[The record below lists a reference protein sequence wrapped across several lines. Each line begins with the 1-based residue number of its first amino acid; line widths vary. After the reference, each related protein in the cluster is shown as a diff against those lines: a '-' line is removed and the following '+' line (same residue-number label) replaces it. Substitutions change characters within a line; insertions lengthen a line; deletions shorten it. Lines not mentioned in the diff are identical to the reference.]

1 MAASC
6 LGRLAAPWAAPLRR
20 HFPALPVGGL
30 RRCEAPWSPSLSA
43 RRSYQTTRYG
53 GRYFVTMLPGH
64 GIGPEMMNHV
74 ENVFFQGKSEGAHSK
89 RSPSPAGSG
98 GLRED
103 HDRRDD
109 GEASSMNYAITEN
122 VEDQVVQPQRGSLG
136 TWCCATRLDLYVN
149 VVHCRNH
156 PGIRTRHPN
165 IDIVVIRQNT
175 EGEYSCLEHEVGA
188 TKSSKD
194 DCFALS
200 SSMPSGA
207 LLMEHFLNARVTM
220 SSGSDCPE
228 KDTHGR
234 NRPFASPVRA
244 CLRSDLP
251 LRRHIPILLGDSIA
265 VHPGI
270 VESLKIIT
278 LAKSQQIARYAF
290 EYARSHKRKKVT
302 VVHKANIMK
311 LTDGLFLETC
321 RQVARDYP
329 DVAVND
335 MIVDNCSMQLVSN
348 PGQFDILLVP
358 NLYGNIVVNLACGLT
373 GGAGVTSGRN
383 YGDKYAVFETATRNT
398 GTALVGKNLAN
409 PVATLN
415 AAVDMLKHL
424 GLMQQAYVIRDAIRK
439 TINDYK
445 IHTLDLGGTATTTD
459 VVNSVI
465 AEVRKNTP

>member
-6 LGRLAAPWAAPLRR
+6 LGRLAAPWTAAVRR
-20 HFPALPVGGL
+20 PFHALPVGGK
-30 RRCEAPWSPSLSA
+30 RRGEEPWSPFLPA
-43 RRSYQTTRYG
+43 RRSYQTTKYG
-53 GRYFVTMLPGH
+53 GRFFVTMLPGH

-74 ENVFFQGKSEGAHSK
+74 ENVFFHGKVPVDFEKVIVDA
-89 RSPSPAGSG
+89 
-98 GLRED
+98 
-103 HDRRDD
+103 DD
-109 GEASSMNYAITEN
+109 GEASSMNYAIASIRRSGVALKGN
-122 VEDQVVQPQRGSLG
+122 VETKSYSPSVEPRNLVLRNRLG
-136 TWCCATRLDLYVN
+136 LYVN

-156 PGIRTRHPN
+156 PGIRSRHPN

-175 EGEYSCLEHEVGA
+175 EGEYSCLEHE
-188 TKSSKD
+188 
-194 DCFALS
+194 
-200 SSMPSGA
+200 
-207 LLMEHFLNARVTM
+207 
-220 SSGSDCPE
+220 
-228 KDTHGR
+228 
-234 NRPFASPVRA
+234 
-244 CLRSDLP
+244 
-251 LRRHIPILLGDSIA
+251 

-321 RQVARDYP
+321 REVARDYP

-383 YGDKYAVFETATRNT
+383 YGDEYAVFETATRNT

-409 PVATLN
+409 PVATLY
-415 AAVDMLKHL
+415 ASVDMLKHL
-424 GLMQQAYVIRDAIRK
+424 GLMQQAYVIREAIQK
-439 TINDYK
+439 TINEHRV
-445 IHTLDLGGTATTTD
+445 HTQDLGGTATTMD